1 MLLITWE
8 GLRIAGPQY
17 EDNYT
22 GVSWR
27 AGRAGCTLRTMASQ
41 CVAVRAMTCVICVR
55 MVDIMSKEASGLP
68 LRTAAIRM
76 SKIMI
81 IRAARLTT
89 QRAEGVTR
97 LEYGHW

>member
-1 MLLITWE
+1 
-8 GLRIAGPQY
+8 
-17 EDNYT
+17 
-22 GVSWR
+22 
-27 AGRAGCTLRTMASQ
+27 MASQ
-41 CVAVRAMTCVICVR
+41 WVAVRAMTCVICVR

-81 IRAARLTT
+81 TRAARLTT
-89 QRAEGVTR
+89 QRAEGATR